1 MTYQERILAAAD
13 YLRPY
18 AQDCVCALTLGSGL
32 SGFTE
37 RASGAAV
44 ISYSDIPGFPVS
56 TVPGHAGKMII
67 GTVAGKKI
75 MIMNG
80 RYADDNTY
88 ETERAQSDIIYV
100 VSAVRPD

>member
-1 MTYQERILAAAD
+1 M
-13 YLRPY
+13 
-18 AQDCVCALTLGSGL
+18 
-32 SGFTE
+32 
-37 RASGAAV
+37 
-44 ISYSDIPGFPVS
+44 
-56 TVPGHAGKMII
+56 
-67 GTVAGKKI
+67 KI